1 MALHCTVADFALILS
16 IVALHCTVADFALIL
31 SIVALHC
38 TVSALALLFLYD
50 GTALHHTT
58 PHHYCTHCC

>member
-1 MALHCTVADFALILS
+1 M
-16 IVALHCTVADFALIL
+16 ALHCTVADFALIL

-38 TVSALALLFLYD
+38 TVSALALVLLYD

-58 PHHYCTHCC
+58 PHHTNTALHCR

>member
-1 MALHCTVADFALILS
+1 M
-16 IVALHCTVADFALIL
+16 ALHCTVADFALIL

-38 TVSALALLFLYD
+38 TVSALALVLLYD

-58 PHHYCTHCC
+58 PQHYCTALSLILFYYGTALHCC